1 MGDPLYTA
9 NCFSLDAFKILSLYL
24 NFAILVMMGLG
35 MGLLT
40 QFSLVCKNE
49 LLFVNSNFL
58 SARSFV
64 TSVPFLS
71 HVVKKDYFNIF

>member
-1 MGDPLYTA
+1 
-9 NCFSLDAFKILSLYL
+9 
-24 NFAILVMMGLG
+24 MMGLG